1 MGLHPLL
8 LSEIEDRFPLST
20 DAISAN
26 PLKAEFYLP
35 NLVGELLQEKKVS
48 VKVLPSKDRWFGVTN
63 ASDRPLVEKALRDLT
78 LSGAYPDG
86 LWK

>member
-1 MGLHPLL
+1 MK
-8 LSEIEDRFPLST
+8 T
-20 DAISAN
+20 N

-35 NLVGELLQEKKVS
+35 NLAGDLLKEKKVS

-78 LSGAYPDG
+78 QKGDYPDG